1 MGTVIGNID
10 AGHLE
15 SFINRIERLDEE
27 KTAIATDI
35 KEVYAE
41 AKSMG
46 YDIKTMK
53 QVVALRKQNPADREE
68 AEYLLD
74 VYKRALNLVGEN
86 VDPNEEKE

>member
-46 YDIKTMK
+46 YDVKTMK
-53 QVVALRKQNPADREE
+53 QIVALRKQNPADREE
-68 AEYLLD
+68 NEFLLD
-74 VYKRALNLVGEN
+74 VYKRALNLVSKNNKDEA
-86 VDPNEEKE
+86 DE